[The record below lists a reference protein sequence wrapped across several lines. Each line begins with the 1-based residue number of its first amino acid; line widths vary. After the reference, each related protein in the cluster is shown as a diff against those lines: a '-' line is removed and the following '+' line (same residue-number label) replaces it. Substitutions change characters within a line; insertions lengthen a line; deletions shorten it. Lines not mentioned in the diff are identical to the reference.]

1 MCFSFFTLR
10 HTNYAYSMYRF
21 IKGLNVKNI
30 AEFIAQIENDKC
42 TYNAWVYAQKGC
54 YKQLNICNAANSYS
68 YLKEIA
74 ECHLQIVIEL
84 NNNKLEHYLL
94 LPEINVAT
102 QITFDNQKVT
112 AIAA

>member
-1 MCFSFFTLR
+1 
-10 HTNYAYSMYRF
+10 MYRF

-42 TYNAWVYAQKGC
+42 TYNAWVYAQNGC
-54 YKQLNICNAANSYS
+54 YKQLKSSNVKNRYS
-68 YLKEIA
+68 YLREMI
-74 ECHLQIVIEL
+74 ECHLQIVVEL

-94 LPEINVAT
+94 LSEINVAT
-102 QITFDNQKVT
+102 HIVFNNQKVT